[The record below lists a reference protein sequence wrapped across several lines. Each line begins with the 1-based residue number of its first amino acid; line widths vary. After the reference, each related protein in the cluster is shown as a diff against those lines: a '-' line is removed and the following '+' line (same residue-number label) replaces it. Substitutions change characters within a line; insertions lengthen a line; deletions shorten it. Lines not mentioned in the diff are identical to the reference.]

1 MLTLQVFFLDHN
13 TKTTTFIDPRLP
25 TVQPALNPGHQMP
38 LPRNKYR
45 VTDNNADS
53 SDVSNLPT
61 GSYSTIRTS
70 VPSHVS
76 LIRFCVCNEAC
87 L

>member
-1 MLTLQVFFLDHN
+1 MCVYTNVYLQVFFLDHS

-45 VTDNNADS
+45 VPDS
-53 SDVSNLPT
+53 SADGSEPISNLPT
-61 GSYSTIRTS
+61 GIA
-70 VPSHVS
+70 
-76 LIRFCVCNEAC
+76 CVILQVLRALFYRYCVH
-87 L
+87 